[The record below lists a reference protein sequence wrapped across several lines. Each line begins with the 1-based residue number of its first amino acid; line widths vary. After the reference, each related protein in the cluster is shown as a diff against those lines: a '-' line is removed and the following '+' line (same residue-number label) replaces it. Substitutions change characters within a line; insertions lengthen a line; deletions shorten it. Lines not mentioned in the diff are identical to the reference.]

1 MRNFKLGYKS
11 GGSRNYLCVET
22 EEEISGYQLKMLEAN
37 EIPGL
42 LRVHGTKLNGE
53 YCLNYDITGMQ
64 LLKDALES
72 RSIRGEKAKRLLLDL
87 LSVLLSTEDYFLSY
101 THCLTELE
109 YLYLDERQNP
119 AVAYL
124 PF

>member
-22 EEEISGYQLKMLEAN
+22 EEEISSYQLKMLEAN

-53 YCLNYDITGMQ
+53 YCFRRCFPRRTI
-64 LLKDALES
+64 
-72 RSIRGEKAKRLLLDL
+72 
-87 LSVLLSTEDYFLSY
+87 F
-101 THCLTELE
+101 CLI
-109 YLYLDERQNP
+109 P
-119 AVAYL
+119 IA
-124 PF
+124 

>member
-22 EEEISGYQLKMLEAN
+22 EEEISSYQLKMLEAN

-53 YCLNYDITGMQ
+53 YCFNYDITGIQ

-87 LSVLLSTEDYFLSY
+87 LSALFLEPIHASILQFAARVCCGHSSLLICS
-101 THCLTELE
+101 
-109 YLYLDERQNP
+109 P
-119 AVAYL
+119 
-124 PF
+124 